1 MKTKV
6 IVLVQ
11 DTDDYSEM
19 LSNAFYNYEG
29 ELDDFVEIIRK
40 RFPKAVCQEP
50 IEDDGVQGSVVEQS
64 DRYIMTYEQ
73 HNMGDTMRIYEKQM
87 SPAWRD
93 RMFSLFDAINRSG
106 VDNSQWGVCEDVD
119 DSHYE
124 WGTVGV
130 HRLAG
135 KWLFVYTDEDGAN
148 PLQEWSMSVPE
159 PDYEFDLEQD
169 GEETMNKSIVF
180 YKLED

>member
-1 MKTKV
+1 M
-6 IVLVQ
+6 LVN

-40 RFPKAVCQEP
+40 RFPKALCEP
-50 IEDDGVQGSVVEQS
+50 VEEPVQGRVEEQS
-64 DRYIMTYEQ
+64 DRYILTSEQ
-73 HNMGDTMRIYEKQM
+73 HNMGDTMRVYEKQM

-93 RMFSLFDAINRSG
+93 KMYALFAAINRSG

-119 DSHYE
+119 DSRYE

-130 HRLAG
+130 HRFAG
-135 KWLFVYTDEDGAN
+135 KWLYVYTDEDGAN
-148 PLQEWSMSVPE
+148 PISEWGELTCE
-159 PDYEFDLEQD
+159 PDYELALEQD
-169 GEETMNKSIVF
+169 GDEPMINKSIVL

>member
-1 MKTKV
+1 MAKV

-19 LSNAFYNYEG
+19 LSNALYNYEG

-40 RFPKAVCQEP
+40 RFPKALCEP
-50 IEDDGVQGSVVEQS
+50 VEEPVQGRVEEQS
-64 DRYIMTYEQ
+64 DRYILTSES
-73 HNMGDTMRIYEKQM
+73 HNMGETMRIYEKQM
-87 SPAWRD
+87 SKSWKEK
-93 RMFSLFDAINRSG
+93 MFGLFDAINRSG

-119 DSHYE
+119 DSRYE

-130 HRLAG
+130 HRFAG
-135 KWLFVYTDEDGAN
+135 KWLYVYTDEDGAN
-148 PLQEWSMSVPE
+148 PLGHWGRSFPE
-159 PDYEFDLEQD
+159 PDYEIALEQD
-169 GEETMNKSIVF
+169 GDEPMMNKSIVL

>member
-1 MKTKV
+1 MAKV

-29 ELDDFVEIIRK
+29 GLDDFVEIIRK
-40 RFPKAVCQEP
+40 RFPKALCEP
-50 IEDDGVQGSVVEQS
+50 VEEPVQGDVMEQS
-64 DRYIMTYEQ
+64 DNYIMTYEQ

-87 SPAWRD
+87 SKTWKEK
-93 RMFSLFDAINRSG
+93 MFGLFDAINRSG

-119 DSHYE
+119 DSRYE
-124 WGTVGV
+124 WGSIGV
-130 HRLAG
+130 FRFAG
-135 KWLFVYTDEDGAN
+135 KWLYVYTDEDGAN
-148 PLQEWSMSVPE
+148 PLGQWGRRLPE
-159 PDYEFDLEQD
+159 PDYEIALERD
-169 GEETMNKSIVF
+169 GDEPMMNKSIVL